1 MMIIIWFY
9 LFSAG
14 FINVSDWCRIME
26 SATQLGL
33 PWRLLRDKL
42 VVLDAETGLV
52 KYNTTFDKLNDSDIH
67 VSRTIY

>member
-1 MMIIIWFY
+1 
-9 LFSAG
+9 
-14 FINVSDWCRIME
+14 ME